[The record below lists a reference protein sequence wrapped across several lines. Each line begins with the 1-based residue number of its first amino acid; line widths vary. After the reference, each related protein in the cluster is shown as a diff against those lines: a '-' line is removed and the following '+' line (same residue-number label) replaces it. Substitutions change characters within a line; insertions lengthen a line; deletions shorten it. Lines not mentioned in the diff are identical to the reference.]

1 MRRPAHWLKPGA
13 VRESGL
19 RTSPS
24 GSRLWH
30 ALAMR
35 VLASSVVVVSLSLG
49 CDPTPAP
56 IDSGIDASSMEEGDS
71 FVAPIDVG
79 RDGGPPPPPEATG
92 VFPDHRRT
100 ALDWDRADEGA
111 PVSESD
117 VDLATDRVID
127 LLTRTDWMDLIADRA
142 HGWPESDPE
151 GRYWY
156 ATWWSGVTVEKRGG
170 EITYVHSADGADN
183 NGLRTAQLLEG
194 ACYAWRTWGDPRDR
208 RLVRRLARGFSSWAY
223 AMRRSDGDMERG
235 LLGRA
240 AYPRSIED
248 TERDLSIDYEL
259 DRPGE
264 PGPPSFYV
272 HLADNPF
279 WGDLY
284 VKNVRSK
291 DDMGHLLRAVALI
304 DTCVGTLGDAG
315 AEADLVE
322 MRRLYQEWAQ
332 RVERE
337 DFRIASLNEAGEV
350 YTPEGDLAT
359 YFLGAGLECAAG
371 YAIPLLSRFDT
382 IGYSCRN
389 PGLGPVLDPAG
400 GVPSGALQILRTH
413 HEAAAALA
421 LASGRD
427 DTARELLESLAMRL
441 DGIMDAYDAGP
452 PPDNARAGD
461 VVQLVLE
468 SAAIGVPLTSREVRF
483 LHAQLAIAAAGYD
496 TSGPA
501 WHVRD
506 PSVPDGDY
514 SFEPGGPG
522 VDVKDLALFLGLCSA
537 QWTSPTGRAV
547 IDCDRIRASSR
558 P

>member
-1 MRRPAHWLKPGA
+1 
-13 VRESGL
+13 
-19 RTSPS
+19 
-24 GSRLWH
+24 
-30 ALAMR
+30 MR
-35 VLASSVVVVSLSLG
+35 VLASSIVIVSVSLG
-49 CDPTPAP
+49 CDPSPSA
-56 IDSGIDASSMEEGDS
+56 IDAGLDASTSDEADA
-71 FVAPIDVG
+71 FVAIDAG
-79 RDGGPPPPPEATG
+79 RDGGPPAPPEATG
-92 VFPDHRRT
+92 VFPAHRRD
-100 ALDWDRADEGA
+100 ALDWDRADEGT
-111 PVSESD
+111 PVSAAD

-170 EITYVHSADGADN
+170 RLRYVHSADGADN

-208 RLVRRLARGFSSWAY
+208 QLVRRLARGLSSWAY
-223 AMRRSDGDMERG
+223 AMRRSEDDVERG

-240 AYPRSIED
+240 AYPISIED
-248 TERDLSIDYEL
+248 TEREIAIDYDL

-291 DDMGHLLRAVALI
+291 DDMGHLMRAVALI
-304 DTCVGTLGDAG
+304 DTCVGTLEDDE

-332 RVERE
+332 RVEH
-337 DFRIASLNEAGEV
+337 DGLRIASLDTSGEV
-350 YTPEGDLAT
+350 YQPEGDLAE
-359 YFLGAGLECAAG
+359 YFGGGIECAAA

-382 IGYSCRN
+382 LGYTCRN
-389 PGLGPVLDPAG
+389 PGLGPVPDPTS

-427 DTARELLESLAMRL
+427 EIARDLLEGLASRL
-441 DGIMDAYDAGP
+441 DGIMDANDAGP
-452 PPDNARAGD
+452 LPDNARAGD
-461 VVQLVLE
+461 VVQLGLE
-468 SAAIGVPLTSREVRF
+468 SAAVGVPLTSREVRF
-483 LHAQLAIAAAGYD
+483 LHAQLAIAAGGYD
-496 TSGPA
+496 TSDAA

-514 SFEPGGPG
+514 TFEPGGPG
-522 VDVKDLALFLGLCSA
+522 VDVKDVALFLGLCSA
-537 QWTSPTGRAV
+537 QWVSPSGREV
-547 IDCDRIRASSR
+547 IDCDRIRASAR